1 MSPLATTLRTSLY
14 AIGATA
20 LLTACG
26 GKAHV
31 EDTPTMGSDAD
42 ASYTYYEVG
51 LDNALRE
58 ACQEFDLPPPTFRF
72 DSAQVDDKTRT
83 ALTGLAAC
91 LNGPM
96 STMTVR
102 LVGHADVRGPDDY
115 NHELGLERAESVK
128 NVLTQNG
135 VTADRI
141 TIGSHGEA
149 EASGTAPHERRV
161 DVTSQGDMPA
171 ATAGTLRRVTI
182 YGVRPVDSQGGTT
195 TTFEERRDTDGDG
208 VDEPETVVRP
218 NQPAAQGTGAMEE
231 TGDPDGDGVDE
242 PAKP

>member
-1 MSPLATTLRTSLY
+1 MSPLSTTLRTSLC

-31 EDTPTMGSDAD
+31 EDTPTMGSDD
-42 ASYTYYEVG
+42 SYSYYEVG

-135 VTADRI
+135 VAADRI

-149 EASGTAPHERRV
+149 EASGTGSHERRV
-161 DVTSQGDMPA
+161 DVTSQGEMPA
-171 ATAGTLRRVTI
+171 ASAGTMRRVTI
-182 YGVRPVDSQGGTT
+182 YGVRPVDSGTT
-195 TTFEERRDTDGDG
+195 TTFEETRDTDGDG
-208 VDEPETVVRP
+208 VDEPETVTRP
-218 NQPAAQGTGAMEE
+218 NQPAAEGGGAMEE

-242 PAKP
+242 PATP